1 MIFFEFS
8 NVHQQGIMLSPLLVA
23 EVFRILNIE
32 VIAKLGVD
40 HFDRIALDTPGFV

>member
-32 VIAKLGVD
+32 VVAKLGVD
-40 HFDRIALDTPGFV
+40 HLDVVFYDTLGFV